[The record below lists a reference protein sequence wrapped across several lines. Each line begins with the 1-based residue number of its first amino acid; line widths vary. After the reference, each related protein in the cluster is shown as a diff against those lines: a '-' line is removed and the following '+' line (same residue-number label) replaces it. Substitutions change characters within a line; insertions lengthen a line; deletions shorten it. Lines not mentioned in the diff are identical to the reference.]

1 MVGKAKDGKDA
12 IDQIKR
18 LKPDM
23 ITLDVEM
30 PIMDGIATLE
40 RIKKNALS
48 VAVIMVSALTKAG
61 ANTTMKALELGALDF
76 ITKPDSTDMDRNRKH
91 IESQLRP
98 ILNIFKIKQRAQR
111 VVASA
116 KRQET
121 SSHARPVVGNRLG
134 GVRPRAQAATLTPG
148 KVSGLPLRGRPDIL
162 TIGVSTGG
170 PKALMEVIPFLP
182 ENFPVPILIVQHMP
196 PIFTKALADSLAK
209 KSKLKIKEASH
220 GEIISKG
227 TVYIAPGGK
236 HMRLKG
242 FNTARQMQIEI
253 TDDPPLNHCKPSVDY
268 CFKSISNFYPG
279 KTLAIILTGM
289 GNDGTMG
296 LRLLKRVG
304 AEVIA
309 QDEASSIVFGMPAEA
324 IKAGVVDHIL
334 PLNQIA
340 SKAKEITR

>member
-1 MVGKAKDGKDA
+1 METDIKLLIVDDSVLYRKILNDIFALLPGVKVVGKAKDGKDA

-121 SSHARPVVGNRLG
+121 
-134 GVRPRAQAATLTPG
+134 
-148 KVSGLPLRGRPDIL
+148 
-162 TIGVSTGG
+162 
-170 PKALMEVIPFLP
+170 
-182 ENFPVPILIVQHMP
+182 
-196 PIFTKALADSLAK
+196 
-209 KSKLKIKEASH
+209 
-220 GEIISKG
+220 
-227 TVYIAPGGK
+227 
-236 HMRLKG
+236 
-242 FNTARQMQIEI
+242 
-253 TDDPPLNHCKPSVDY
+253 
-268 CFKSISNFYPG
+268 
-279 KTLAIILTGM
+279 
-289 GNDGTMG
+289 
-296 LRLLKRVG
+296 
-304 AEVIA
+304 
-309 QDEASSIVFGMPAEA
+309 
-324 IKAGVVDHIL
+324 
-334 PLNQIA
+334 
-340 SKAKEITR
+340 